1 MVREF
6 DSSDFRVLFVVTNGK
21 GKQIS
26 TSAEKNEFRHTK
38 QTLEKFNF

>member
-21 GKQIS
+21 GRQIS
-26 TSAEKNEFRHTK
+26 TSAEKNEFPHSK
-38 QTLEKFNF
+38 QTLQKFTF